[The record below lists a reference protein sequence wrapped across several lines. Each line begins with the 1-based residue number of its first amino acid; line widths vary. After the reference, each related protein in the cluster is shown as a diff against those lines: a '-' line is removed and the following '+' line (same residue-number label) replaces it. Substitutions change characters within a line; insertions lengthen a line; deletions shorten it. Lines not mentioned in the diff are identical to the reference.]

1 MLNRITAAELLRP
14 AEKVSQ
20 NRLHSLRNLKAA
32 VHLLL
37 HRIKGGTFIK
47 GRVIRKI
54 KGFYY
59 VNSDNNIYECKLR
72 GALKI
77 KNDKLNCIVGDIV
90 EFDEKEQAICKVFER
105 ENYLDRPLISNIDY
119 AGITFAIKSPDFDYT
134 NFQKVLLNVYDRN
147 ITPFVIFTKVDLI
160 SDTELKEFTDNF
172 HMVFSTLELDVFPVI
187 ATDDT
192 ALSDL
197 REFIAG
203 KITAFSGP
211 SGVGK
216 STLINNLLNEDIL
229 RTGDISEK
237 TDRGKHTTTESRIFE
252 LDNSTLIVDTPGF
265 SSLDFPKLKEK
276 TALSRLFPDFQDYS
290 VLCKFRDCTHINEP
304 ECGVKS
310 ALENEKIPKLRY
322 EFYLYS
328 YNNIFREVK
337 K

>member
-1 MLNRITAAELLRP
+1 
-14 AEKVSQ
+14 
-20 NRLHSLRNLKAA
+20 
-32 VHLLL
+32 
-37 HRIKGGTFIK
+37 
-47 GRVIRKI
+47 
-54 KGFYY
+54 
-59 VNSDNNIYECKLR
+59 
-72 GALKI
+72 
-77 KNDKLNCIVGDIV
+77 
-90 EFDEKEQAICKVFER
+90 
-105 ENYLDRPLISNIDY
+105 
-119 AGITFAIKSPDFDYT
+119 
-134 NFQKVLLNVYDRN
+134 
-147 ITPFVIFTKVDLI
+147 
-160 SDTELKEFTDNF
+160 
-172 HMVFSTLELDVFPVI
+172 MVFSALELDVFPVI

-216 STLINNLLNEDIL
+216 STLINNFLNEDIL

-276 TALSRLFPDFQDYS
+276 TALSHLFPDFQDCS

-310 ALENEKIPKLRY
+310 ALENKKIPKLRY

>member
-1 MLNRITAAELLRP
+1 
-14 AEKVSQ
+14 
-20 NRLHSLRNLKAA
+20 
-32 VHLLL
+32 
-37 HRIKGGTFIK
+37 
-47 GRVIRKI
+47 
-54 KGFYY
+54 
-59 VNSDNNIYECKLR
+59 
-72 GALKI
+72 
-77 KNDKLNCIVGDIV
+77 
-90 EFDEKEQAICKVFER
+90 
-105 ENYLDRPLISNIDY
+105 
-119 AGITFAIKSPDFDYT
+119 
-134 NFQKVLLNVYDRN
+134 
-147 ITPFVIFTKVDLI
+147 
-160 SDTELKEFTDNF
+160 
-172 HMVFSTLELDVFPVI
+172 MVFSALELDVFPVI

-276 TALSRLFPDFQDYS
+276 TALSHLFPDFQDCS

-310 ALENEKIPKLRY
+310 ALENKKIPKLRY